1 MYFTKRK
8 EYISRMN
15 FVQYITIILLSL
27 EPSYSDK
34 ETWIERTARM
44 ETIAQAIDDA
54 SSEATC
60 SDKYDVP
67 NCKKNWPKDKRSLGL
82 LLVTT
87 GFWESRFAKN
97 VHEGKCRT
105 YECDSFR
112 TAEGHIRHRAR
123 SPWQIQKTVFV
134 SKEEYSKMNDSSIES
149 TTMSAEVATRYLSH
163 GIKTCN
169 TIVGAM
175 AFYAGAK
182 NCLWSEARKR
192 MAFYTVLEHKKNEQF
207 ESEVE
212 NRKMKLEARSSNV
225 KKDLNKKEK

>member
-1 MYFTKRK
+1 
-8 EYISRMN
+8 MN
-15 FVQYITIILLSL
+15 FVQYITVILLSL

-34 ETWIERTARM
+34 ETWLERSARM

-54 SSEATC
+54 SSRATC
-60 SDKYDVP
+60 SDKYDVLD
-67 NCKKNWPKDKRSLGL
+67 CKKSWPKDKRSLGL

-112 TAEGHIRHRAR
+112 TADGRIRHRAR

-134 SKEEYSKMNDSSIES
+134 TKDEYSKMNDSSIES
-149 TTMSAEVATRYLSH
+149 TTMSANVAIRHLSH
-163 GIKTCN
+163 GVKTCS
-169 TIVGAM
+169 TFVGAM
-175 AFYAGAK
+175 AFYGGAK

-192 MAFYTVLEHKKNEQF
+192 IAFYSTLDQKSNEQLK
-207 ESEVE
+207 SEAD
-212 NRKMKLEARSSNV
+212 NRKMKLEARFLNV
-225 KKDLNKKEK
+225 KKEK

>member
-1 MYFTKRK
+1 
-8 EYISRMN
+8 MN
-15 FVQYITIILLSL
+15 FVQYITVILLSL

-34 ETWIERTARM
+34 ETWFERATRM
-44 ETIAQAIDDA
+44 ETIAHAIDDA
-54 SSEATC
+54 SSKATC

-67 NCKKNWPKDKRSLGL
+67 NCKKDWPKDKRSLGL

-112 TAEGHIRHRAR
+112 AADGNIRHRAR

-134 SKEEYSKMNDSSIES
+134 SKEEYSKMNDLSIES
-149 TTMSAEVATRYLSH
+149 TTMSANVATRYLSH
-163 GIKTCN
+163 GLKTCS
-169 TIVGAM
+169 TIIGTM

-192 MAFYTVLEHKKNEQF
+192 MAFYTTLDQKQNDQLKLEAET
-207 ESEVE
+207 
-212 NRKMKLEARSSNV
+212 RKMKLESRFSDT
-225 KKDLNKKEK
+225 KKDVNKKEK